1 MDQDEKLR
9 LLKSLHLLDQ
19 IPEDKLAALGE
30 FLKPVLLQAGA
41 LIFAEGTKGNSLYF
55 VSSGQIRISKA
66 VAGKISKDLALL
78 GPGDC
83 FGEMALIEEVARS
96 ASATAA
102 TPSVVF
108 ELGRADMNRWLKSH
122 PELAMGFFSEL
133 VQLQSKRLR
142 RTSSELAL
150 LFDLSSLLL
159 DQTMTANALLT
170 KVLEHVTPHLEGSWS
185 AAAYVYNP
193 FNEEMDFVSAQGDR
207 KFNEN
212 SHRLEGPGPMKNVWI
227 DKYTYHVFLPEDKRP
242 LGYFIFHNAA
252 GVANDGRGETGR
264 TLTMVARLVTAALEN
279 INFRTDEILRARLKA
294 SQPHDARL

>member
-1 MDQDEKLR
+1 MDQNEKLR

-19 IPEDKLAALGE
+19 IPEDKLSALGE
-30 FLKPVLLQAGA
+30 FLKPILLQAGA
-41 LIFAEGTKGNSLYF
+41 VIFNEGTKGNSLYF

-66 VAGKISKDLALL
+66 VSGKISKDLALL

-83 FGEMALIEEVARS
+83 FGEMALVEETARS
-96 ASATAA
+96 ASAIAA
-102 TPSVVF
+102 APSVIF

-122 PELAMGFFSEL
+122 PELAMEFFSEL

-159 DQTMTANALLT
+159 DQTMTANGLLT

-185 AAAYVYNP
+185 AAAYVYNV
-193 FNEEMDFVSAQGDR
+193 FNEEMDFVASYGDHKFSAD
-207 KFNEN
+207 
-212 SHRLEGPGPMKNVWI
+212 SHRLAGPARNTWI

-242 LGYFIFHNAA
+242 LSYFIFHNAA
-252 GVANDGRGETGR
+252 GAANESRGEIGR
-264 TLTMVARLVTAALEN
+264 TLTMVARLVAAALEN
-279 INFRTDEILRARLKA
+279 INFRTEEILRARLKA
-294 SQPHDARL
+294 SQPHDANL